1 VKNRLFFV
9 LGFLALWI
17 GAIAVR
23 LYHLQVNRHDEFS
36 RRAER
41 QQQRVIELDPPRG
54 TIYDARGR
62 ELAVSVEV
70 ESAFAVPREV
80 RDPKAAA
87 RALANLL
94 GVDAGKLERLLDADR
109 EFVWVARKLD
119 PPQARRVKDLHL
131 AGIYF
136 LEESKR
142 YYPLREVGAHTLGYV
157 GTDNQG
163 LAGLEAMYDKV
174 VAGKPGRRTVLRDAR
189 QGMAVPA
196 NLPSA
201 APVPGNDLYL
211 TIDAA
216 LQQIAERELAS
227 AAARLRPQSGSVVL
241 LDPSTG
247 AVLALASWP
256 TFDPNRFA
264 QVSDAVRRNRP
275 VSDAYE
281 PGSTFKMVTAAAA
294 LEEGLVDPDELL
306 DCELGGIT
314 LAGVRIA
321 DHKPFGLL
329 SFREVIAKSSNV
341 GTIKT
346 ALRVSNASFYATIRS
361 FGFGRL
367 SGVDLPGE
375 SPGLLMPVERWPS
388 LAKAYISFGQGI
400 SVTPLQLALAFSTIA
415 NGGALLEPYL
425 VRQAG
430 SGESARFQHPEPV
443 VRGRPVSERT
453 LQVLAS
459 LLSGVTQEGGTGRA
473 ANVTG
478 YPVAGKT
485 GTAQKAEPGKGYLA
499 SEFVA
504 SFAGYAPAAHPA
516 IAAVVVLDDPRGVY
530 HGGEA
535 AAPVFAAIAQQALLY
550 LNVFPQ
556 RDRPERWPGEPS
568 QETASLAEPSESSGS
583 AGSGGSPARREV
595 PRSIPVPEGEIVTV
609 ALDTSRPQPENFP
622 AGSLPDLSGLTARQA
637 LAATADLRLYP
648 VLRGAGVVQ
657 RQEPPPGS
665 PMPPPGARVE
675 LYLASGA
682 GG

>member
-1 VKNRLFFV
+1 VRSRLYFV
-9 LGFLALWI
+9 LALIALWI
-17 GAIAVR
+17 GAISAR
-23 LYHLQVNRHDEFS
+23 LYHLQVNRHDEFA

-80 RDPKAAA
+80 GDARAAA
-87 RALANLL
+87 ATLARVLE
-94 GVDAGKLERLLDADR
+94 VDGGKLERLLDADR

-119 PPQARRVKDLHL
+119 PPQARRVKELRL
-131 AGIYF
+131 PGIYF

-142 YYPLREVGAHTLGYV
+142 YYPMREVGAHALGYV
-157 GTDNQG
+157 GTDNHG

-211 TIDAA
+211 TMDAA
-216 LQQIAERELAS
+216 LQQIAERELAR
-227 AAARLRPQSGSVVL
+227 AAETLATQSGSVVL

-264 QVSDAVRRNRP
+264 AATDEQRRNRP

-294 LEEGLVDPDELL
+294 LEEGLIDPDEAL
-306 DCELGGIT
+306 DCEMGGIT

-321 DHKPFGLL
+321 DHKPFGTLT
-329 SFREVIAKSSNV
+329 FREVIAKSSNV

-346 ALRVSNASFYATIRS
+346 SLRLSNASFYAMIRA
-361 FGFGRL
+361 FGFGRT
-367 SGVDLPGE
+367 SGIDLPGE
-375 SPGLLMPVERWPS
+375 SPGLLMPVTRWPS

-400 SVTPLQLALAFSTIA
+400 SVTPLQLALAFGTVA
-415 NGGALLEPYL
+415 NGGRLLEPYL

-430 SGESARFQHPEPV
+430 SGATAMLPHPQPV
-443 VRGRPVSERT
+443 ERGRPISPRTLAVVSE
-453 LQVLAS
+453 LLA
-459 LLSGVTQEGGTGRA
+459 GVTAEGGTGRA
-473 ANVTG
+473 AVVPG

-499 SEFVA
+499 NEFVA
-504 SFAGYAPAAHPA
+504 SFAGFAPMSHPA
-516 IAAVVVLDDPRGVY
+516 IVAVVVLDDPRGTY

-535 AAPVFAAIAQQALLY
+535 AAPVFAAIARQALLY
-550 LNVFPQ
+550 LNVRPE
-556 RDRPERWPGEPS
+556 RERPERWPGEP
-568 QETASLAEPSESSGS
+568 EPP
-583 AGSGGSPARREV
+583 GSPEM
-595 PRSIPVPEGEIVTV
+595 PDPQPDPELGIVTAGLELGDPAAKV
-609 ALDTSRPQPENFP
+609 LP
-622 AGSLPDLSGLTARQA
+622 AGSLPDLAGMTARQA
-637 LAATADLRLYP
+637 LAAASDLRLYP
-648 VLRGAGVVQ
+648 ILRGTGVVE

-665 PMPPPGARVE
+665 PMPPPGTRVE

>member
-1 VKNRLFFV
+1 MRPRLYW
-9 LGFLALWI
+9 LLALLAIWI

-23 LYHLQVNRHDEFS
+23 LYHLQVNRHDEFA

-80 RDPKAAA
+80 PDARAAA
-87 RALANLL
+87 RALARALD
-94 GVDAGKLERLLDADR
+94 VDGAKLERLLDADR

-119 PPQARRVKDLHL
+119 PPQARRVKELRL
-131 AGIYF
+131 PGIYF

-142 YYPLREVGAHTLGYV
+142 YYPLREVGAHALGYV
-157 GTDNQG
+157 GTDNHG

-201 APVPGNDLYL
+201 APVPGSDLYL
-211 TIDAA
+211 TLDAA
-216 LQQIAERELAS
+216 LQQIAERELAK
-227 AAARLRPQSGSVVL
+227 AAERYRPQSGSVVL
-241 LDPSTG
+241 LEPSTG

-256 TFDPNRFA
+256 SFDSNRFGVA
-264 QVSDAVRRNRP
+264 SEDARRNRP

-294 LEEGLVDPDELL
+294 LEEGLIDPDETL
-306 DCELGGIT
+306 DCEMGGIT
-314 LAGVRIA
+314 LAGVRIS
-321 DHKPFGLL
+321 DHKPFGTLT
-329 SFREVIAKSSNV
+329 FRDVIAKSSNV

-346 ALRVSNASFYATIRS
+346 SLRLSNASFYAMIRA
-361 FGFGRL
+361 FGFGRT
-367 SGVDLPGE
+367 SGIDLPGE
-375 SPGLLMPVERWPS
+375 SPGLLMPVARWPG
-388 LAKAYISFGQGI
+388 LAKAYIAFGQGVSI
-400 SVTPLQLALAFSTIA
+400 TPLQLALAFGTIA
-415 NGGALLEPYL
+415 NGGRLLEPYL
-425 VRQAG
+425 VRQTG
-430 SGESARFQHPEPV
+430 SGPTAKLLHAEPV
-443 VRGRPVSERT
+443 ERGRPVSART
-453 LQVLAS
+453 LATVAELLA
-459 LLSGVTQEGGTGRA
+459 GVTAEGGTGRA
-473 ANVTG
+473 AVVSG

-499 SEFVA
+499 NEFIA
-504 SFAGYAPAAHPA
+504 SFAGYAPTAHPA
-516 IAAVVVLDDPRGVY
+516 IVAVVVIDDPQGGY
-530 HGGEA
+530 HGGDV

-550 LNVFPQ
+550 LNVRPE
-556 RDRPERWPGEPS
+556 RERPERWPGE
-568 QETASLAEPSESSGS
+568 AEPPADGEPD
-583 AGSGGSPARREV
+583 APASPRPRPDPEV
-595 PRSIPVPEGEIVTV
+595 GIVTA
-609 ALDTSRPQPENFP
+609 ALEATDPAPAVLP
-622 AGSLPDLSGLTARQA
+622 AGSLPDLAGMTARQA

-648 VLRGAGVVQ
+648 ILRGAGVVQ

-665 PMPPPGARVE
+665 PMPPPGTPVE

>member
-1 VKNRLFFV
+1 MKPRLYWI
-9 LGFLALWI
+9 LALLALWI
-17 GAIAVR
+17 VAIAAR
-23 LYHLQVNRHDEFS
+23 LYHLQVNRHEEFA

-70 ESAFAVPREV
+70 ESVFAVPREV
-80 RDPKAAA
+80 TDAGAAA
-87 RALANLL
+87 AALSRVL
-94 GVDAGKLERLLDADR
+94 GADGGKLARLLDADR

-119 PPQARRVKDLHL
+119 PPQARRVKELRL
-131 AGIYF
+131 PGIYF

-157 GTDNQG
+157 GTDNHG

-211 TIDAA
+211 TMDAA
-216 LQQIAERELAS
+216 LQQIAERELGKAV
-227 AAARLRPQSGSVVL
+227 AQYRPQSGSVVL

-264 QVSDAVRRNRP
+264 SASEEARRNRP

-294 LEEGLVDPDELL
+294 LEEGLIDPDEVL
-306 DCELGGIT
+306 DCEMGGIT
-314 LAGVRIA
+314 LAGVRIS
-321 DHKPFGLL
+321 DHKSFGML
-329 SFREVIAKSSNV
+329 SFRDVIAKSSNV

-346 ALRVSNASFYATIRS
+346 SLRLSNASFYAMIRA
-361 FGFGRL
+361 FGFGRT
-367 SGVDLPGE
+367 SGIDLPGE
-375 SPGLLMPVERWPS
+375 SPGLLMPVARWPG

-400 SVTPLQLALAFSTIA
+400 SVTPLQLALAFGTVA
-415 NGGALLEPYL
+415 NGGRLLEPYL

-430 SGESARFQHPEPV
+430 SGDTAKLQHADPV
-443 VRGRPVSERT
+443 ERGRPVSPRT
-453 LQVLAS
+453 LAVLS
-459 LLSGVTQEGGTGRA
+459 QLLAGVTAEGGTGRA
-473 ANVTG
+473 AVVSG

-485 GTAQKAEPGKGYLA
+485 GTAQKAEPGRGYLA
-499 SEFVA
+499 NEFIA
-504 SFAGYAPAAHPA
+504 SFAGFAPTAHPA
-516 IAAVVVLDDPRGVY
+516 IVAVVVIDDPHGGY
-530 HGGEA
+530 HGGDV

-550 LNVFPQ
+550 LNVRPE
-556 RDRPERWPGEPS
+556 RDRPERWPGEPEPPS
-568 QETASLAEPSESSGS
+568 PDDVENPQNALPQPDPETGIVTASFEAGEP
-583 AGSGGSPARREV
+583 P
-595 PRSIPVPEGEIVTV
+595 TV
-609 ALDTSRPQPENFP
+609 SLPP
-622 AGSLPDLSGLTARQA
+622 GSLPDLAGMTARQA
-637 LAATADLRLYP
+637 LAAASGLRLYP

-665 PMPPPGARVE
+665 PMPPPGTPVE

>member
-1 VKNRLFFV
+1 MKNRLLFV
-9 LGFLALWI
+9 LVLLVLWI
-17 GAIAVR
+17 GAITAR
-23 LYHLQVNRHDEFS
+23 LYHLQVNRHDEFA

-80 RDPKAAA
+80 SNPKLAAK
-87 RALANLL
+87 ALARVLAI
-94 GVDAGKLERLLDADR
+94 DAGKLERLLGADR

-119 PPQARRVKDLHL
+119 PPQARLVRELSLPGV
-131 AGIYF
+131 YF

-142 YYPLREVGAHTLGYV
+142 YYPLRGVGAHTLGYV
-157 GTDNQG
+157 GTDNHG

-196 NLPSA
+196 SLPSA
-201 APVPGNDLYL
+201 APVPGNDLHL

-216 LQQIAERELAS
+216 LQQIAERELANV
-227 AAARLRPQSGSVVL
+227 AERLHPQSGSVVL
-241 LDPSTG
+241 LDPATG
-247 AVLALASWP
+247 GVLALASWP

-264 QVSDAVRRNRP
+264 ASSEDARRNRP

-294 LEEGLVDPDELL
+294 LEEGLIDPDETL
-306 DCELGGIT
+306 DCEMGGIT
-314 LAGVRIA
+314 LAGVHIS
-321 DHKPFGLL
+321 DNKPYGMLT
-329 SFREVIAKSSNV
+329 FRQVIAKSSNI
-341 GTIKT
+341 GAIKT
-346 ALRVSNASFYATIRS
+346 ALRISNASFYATIRA
-361 FGFGRL
+361 FGFGRT
-367 SGVDLPGE
+367 SGIDLPGE
-375 SPGLLMPVERWPS
+375 SPGLLMPVARWPA

-400 SVTPLQLALAFSTIA
+400 SVTPLQLALAFATVA
-415 NGGALLEPYL
+415 NGGRLLEPFL

-430 SGESARFQHPEPV
+430 SGESARMQHPEPV
-443 VRGRPVSERT
+443 VRGRPVSAKT
-453 LQVLAS
+453 LGVLAE
-459 LLSGVTQEGGTGRA
+459 LLAGVTAEGGTGRA
-473 ANVTG
+473 ATVPG

-504 SFAGYAPAAHPA
+504 SFAGYAPTAHPA
-516 IAAVVVLDDPRGVY
+516 IVAVVVLDDPRGNY
-530 HGGEA
+530 HGGSA

-556 RDRPERWPGEPS
+556 RDRPERWPGEALPPTPDAPGEPDAPS
-568 QETASLAEPSESSGS
+568 SRET
-583 AGSGGSPARREV
+583 
-595 PRSIPVPEGEIVTV
+595 EIVT
-609 ALDTSRPQPENFP
+609 AGLDAAKPLPETLP
-622 AGSLPDLSGLTARQA
+622 AGSLPDLAGMTARQA

-648 VLRGAGVVQ
+648 ILRGAGVVQ
-657 RQEPPPGS
+657 RQEPPPGT

>member
-1 VKNRLFFV
+1 VRSRLYFV
-9 LGFLALWI
+9 LALIALWI
-17 GAIAVR
+17 GAISAR
-23 LYHLQVNRHDEFS
+23 LYHLQVNRHDEFA

-80 RDPKAAA
+80 GDARAAA
-87 RALANLL
+87 ATLARVLE
-94 GVDAGKLERLLDADR
+94 VDGGKLERLLDADR

-119 PPQARRVKDLHL
+119 PPQARRVKELRL
-131 AGIYF
+131 PGIYF

-142 YYPLREVGAHTLGYV
+142 YYPMREVGAHALGYV
-157 GTDNQG
+157 GTDNHG

-211 TIDAA
+211 TMDAA
-216 LQQIAERELAS
+216 LQQIAERELAR
-227 AAARLRPQSGSVVL
+227 AAETLATQSGSVVL

-264 QVSDAVRRNRP
+264 AATDEQRRNRP

-294 LEEGLVDPDELL
+294 LEEGLIDPDEAL
-306 DCELGGIT
+306 DCEMGGIT

-321 DHKPFGLL
+321 DHKAFGTL

-346 ALRVSNASFYATIRS
+346 SLRLSNASFYAMIRA
-361 FGFGRL
+361 FGFGRT
-367 SGVDLPGE
+367 SGIDLPGE
-375 SPGLLMPVERWPS
+375 SPGLLMPVTRWPS

-400 SVTPLQLALAFSTIA
+400 SVTPLQLALAFGTVA
-415 NGGALLEPYL
+415 NGGRLLEPYL

-430 SGESARFQHPEPV
+430 SGATAMLPHPQPV
-443 VRGRPVSERT
+443 ERGRPISPRTLAVVSE
-453 LQVLAS
+453 LLA
-459 LLSGVTQEGGTGRA
+459 GVTAEGGTGRA
-473 ANVTG
+473 AVVPG

-499 SEFVA
+499 NEFVA
-504 SFAGYAPAAHPA
+504 SFAGFAPMSHPA
-516 IAAVVVLDDPRGVY
+516 IVAVVVLDDPRGTY

-535 AAPVFAAIAQQALLY
+535 AAPVFAAIARQALLY
-550 LNVFPQ
+550 LNVRPE
-556 RDRPERWPGEPS
+556 RERPERWPGEP
-568 QETASLAEPSESSGS
+568 EPP
-583 AGSGGSPARREV
+583 GSPEM
-595 PRSIPVPEGEIVTV
+595 PDPQPDPELGIVTAGLELGDPAAKV
-609 ALDTSRPQPENFP
+609 LP
-622 AGSLPDLSGLTARQA
+622 AGSLPDLAGMTARQA
-637 LAATADLRLYP
+637 LAAASDLRLYP
-648 VLRGAGVVQ
+648 ILRGTGVVE

-665 PMPPPGARVE
+665 PMPPPGTRVE

>member
-1 VKNRLFFV
+1 MKSRLFCV
-9 LGFLALWI
+9 LALLTLWI
-17 GAIAVR
+17 GAIAAR
-23 LYHLQVNRHDEFS
+23 LYHLQVNRHDEFA

-80 RDPKAAA
+80 RDPRGAAVKLA
-87 RALANLL
+87 RALE
-94 GVDAGKLERLLDADR
+94 VDGAKLERLLGADR

-119 PPQARRVKDLHL
+119 PPQARRVKELGL
-131 AGIYF
+131 PGIYF

-142 YYPLREVGAHTLGYV
+142 YYPLREVGAQTLGYV
-157 GTDNQG
+157 GTDNHG

-201 APVPGNDLYL
+201 APVPGNDLHL

-216 LQQIAERELAS
+216 LQQIAERELAK
-227 AAARLRPQSGSVVL
+227 ATARYRAQSGSVVL
-241 LDPSTG
+241 LEPATG

-264 QVSDAVRRNRP
+264 TATDEQRRNRP

-294 LEEGLVDPDELL
+294 LEEGLIDPEETL
-306 DCELGGIT
+306 DCEMGGIT
-314 LAGVRIA
+314 LAGVRIS
-321 DHKPFGLL
+321 DHKAFGTLT
-329 SFREVIAKSSNV
+329 FRDVIAKSSNV

-346 ALRVSNASFYATIRS
+346 SLRLSNATFYDAIRA
-361 FGFGRL
+361 FGFGRT
-367 SGVDLPGE
+367 SGLDLPGE
-375 SPGLLMPVERWPS
+375 SPGLLMPVARWPA

-400 SVTPLQLALAFSTIA
+400 SITPLQLALAFGAVA
-415 NGGALLEPYL
+415 NGGRLLEPYL
-425 VRQAG
+425 VRQSG
-430 SGESARFQHPEPV
+430 SGPLARLHHPQPV
-443 VRGRPVSERT
+443 ERGRPVSPRT
-453 LQVLAS
+453 LAVVADLLA
-459 LLSGVTQEGGTGRA
+459 GVTLEGGTGKA
-473 ANVTG
+473 AVVPG

-499 SEFVA
+499 NEFVA
-504 SFAGYAPAAHPA
+504 SFAGYAPTEHPA
-516 IAAVVVLDDPRGVY
+516 IVAVVVIDDPRPVY
-530 HGGEA
+530 HGGEV
-535 AAPVFAAIAQQALLY
+535 AAPVFAAIAQEALLY
-550 LNVFPQ
+550 LNVPPQ
-556 RDRPERWPGEPS
+556 RERPERWPGEPPPPS
-568 QETASLAEPSESSGS
+568 EEESTSPDSPTPPDTPENPLAQPSPEEGIVTAALEVGEPVPASL
-583 AGSGGSPARREV
+583 
-595 PRSIPVPEGEIVTV
+595 PE
-609 ALDTSRPQPENFP
+609 
-622 AGSLPDLSGLTARQA
+622 GSLPDLAGMTARQA

-648 VLRGAGVVQ
+648 ILRGAGVVQ

-665 PMPPPGARVE
+665 PMPPPGTRVE

>member
-1 VKNRLFFV
+1 VRPRLYV
-9 LGFLALWI
+9 LLALLALWI
-17 GAIAVR
+17 GAITVR
-23 LYHLQVNRHDEFS
+23 LYHLQVNRHDEFA

-80 RDPKAAA
+80 PDARAAA
-87 RALANLL
+87 RALARALDL
-94 GVDAGKLERLLDADR
+94 DGTKLERLLDADR

-119 PPQARRVKDLHL
+119 PPQARRVKELRL
-131 AGIYF
+131 PGIYF

-142 YYPLREVGAHTLGYV
+142 YYPLREVGAHALGYV
-157 GTDNQG
+157 GTDNHG

-201 APVPGNDLYL
+201 APVPGSDLYL
-211 TIDAA
+211 TLDAA
-216 LQQIAERELAS
+216 LQQIAERELAK
-227 AAARLRPQSGSVVL
+227 AAERYRPQSGSVVL
-241 LDPSTG
+241 LEPSTG

-256 TFDPNRFA
+256 SFDSNRFGA
-264 QVSDAVRRNRP
+264 ASDDARRNRP

-294 LEEGLVDPDELL
+294 LEEGLIDPDETL
-306 DCELGGIT
+306 DCEMGGIT
-314 LAGVRIA
+314 LAGVRIS
-321 DHKPFGLL
+321 DHKPFGTLT
-329 SFREVIAKSSNV
+329 FRDVIAKSSNV

-346 ALRVSNASFYATIRS
+346 SLRLSNASFYAMIRA
-361 FGFGRL
+361 FGFGRT
-367 SGVDLPGE
+367 SGIDLPGE
-375 SPGLLMPVERWPS
+375 SPGLLMPVARWPG
-388 LAKAYISFGQGI
+388 LAKAYIAFGQGVSI
-400 SVTPLQLALAFSTIA
+400 TPLQLALAFGTIA
-415 NGGALLEPYL
+415 NGGRLLEPFL
-425 VRQAG
+425 VRQTG
-430 SGESARFQHPEPV
+430 SGPTAKRLHAEPV
-443 VRGRPVSERT
+443 ERGRPISPRT
-453 LQVLAS
+453 LAVVAELLA
-459 LLSGVTQEGGTGRA
+459 GVTAEGGTGRA
-473 ANVTG
+473 AVVSG

-499 SEFVA
+499 NEFIA
-504 SFAGYAPAAHPA
+504 SFAGYAPTAHPA
-516 IAAVVVLDDPRGVY
+516 IVAVVVIDDPQGGY
-530 HGGEA
+530 HGGDV

-550 LNVFPQ
+550 LNVRPE
-556 RDRPERWPGEPS
+556 RERPERWPGEP
-568 QETASLAEPSESSGS
+568 EPPAEDGRGTPASP
-583 AGSGGSPARREV
+583 
-595 PRSIPVPEGEIVTV
+595 
-609 ALDTSRPQPENFP
+609 RPQPDPEVGIVTAALEAADPAPAALP
-622 AGSLPDLSGLTARQA
+622 AGSLPDLAGLTARQA

-648 VLRGAGVVQ
+648 ILRGAGVVQ

-665 PMPPPGARVE
+665 PMPPPGTRVE

>member
-1 VKNRLFFV
+1 MKPRLYW
-9 LGFLALWI
+9 LLALLALWI

-23 LYHLQVNRHDEFS
+23 LYHLQVNRHDEFA

-80 RDPKAAA
+80 PDARAAAKALA
-87 RALANLL
+87 RALDVD
-94 GVDAGKLERLLDADR
+94 GVKLERLLGADR

-119 PPQARRVKDLHL
+119 PPQARRVKELRL
-131 AGIYF
+131 PGIYF

-142 YYPLREVGAHTLGYV
+142 YYPLREVGAHALGYV
-157 GTDNQG
+157 GTDNHG

-201 APVPGNDLYL
+201 APVPGSDLYL
-211 TIDAA
+211 TLDAA
-216 LQQIAERELAS
+216 LQQIAERELAK
-227 AAARLRPQSGSVVL
+227 AAERHRPQSGSVVL
-241 LDPSTG
+241 LEPSTG

-256 TFDPNRFA
+256 TFDSNRFA
-264 QVSDAVRRNRP
+264 TASDAQRRNRP

-294 LEEGLVDPDELL
+294 LEEGLIDPDETL
-306 DCELGGIT
+306 DCEMGGIT
-314 LAGVRIA
+314 LAGVRIS
-321 DHKPFGLL
+321 DHKPFGML
-329 SFREVIAKSSNV
+329 SFRDVIAKSSNV

-346 ALRVSNASFYATIRS
+346 SLRLSNASFYAMIRA
-361 FGFGRL
+361 FGFGRT
-367 SGVDLPGE
+367 SGIDLPGE
-375 SPGLLMPVERWPS
+375 SPGLLMPVARWPG
-388 LAKAYISFGQGI
+388 LAKAYIAFGQGI
-400 SVTPLQLALAFSTIA
+400 SITPLQLALAFGTIA
-415 NGGALLEPYL
+415 NGGRLLEPYL
-425 VRQAG
+425 VRQTG
-430 SGESARFQHPEPV
+430 SGVTAKTQHAEAV
-443 VRGRPVSERT
+443 ERGRPISPAT
-453 LQVLAS
+453 LAVVADLLA
-459 LLSGVTQEGGTGRA
+459 GVTAEGGTGRSA
-473 ANVTG
+473 VVSG

-485 GTAQKAEPGKGYLA
+485 GTAQKAEPGRGYLA
-499 SEFVA
+499 NEFIA
-504 SFAGYAPAAHPA
+504 SFAGYAPTAHPA
-516 IAAVVVLDDPRGVY
+516 IVAVVVIDDPQGGY
-530 HGGEA
+530 HGGDV

-550 LNVFPQ
+550 LNVRPE
-556 RDRPERWPGEPS
+556 RERPERWPGEPAPPT
-568 QETASLAEPSESSGS
+568 ETEPGK
-583 AGSGGSPARREV
+583 
-595 PRSIPVPEGEIVTV
+595 PEN
-609 ALDTSRPQPENFP
+609 SRPQPDPEQGIVTASLEAGDPAPTVLP
-622 AGSLPDLSGLTARQA
+622 AGSLPDLAGMTARQA

-648 VLRGAGVVQ
+648 ILRGAGVVQ

-665 PMPPPGARVE
+665 PMPPPGTRVE

>member
-1 VKNRLFFV
+1 MKPRLYWI
-9 LGFLALWI
+9 LALLALWI
-17 GAIAVR
+17 GAISVR
-23 LYHLQVNRHDEFS
+23 LYHLQVNRHDEFA

-80 RDPKAAA
+80 PDARSAATALA
-87 RALANLL
+87 RALDID
-94 GVDAGKLERLLDADR
+94 GGKLERLLDADR

-119 PPQARRVKDLHL
+119 PPQARRVKELRL
-131 AGIYF
+131 PGIYF

-142 YYPLREVGAHTLGYV
+142 YYPLREVAAHALGYV
-157 GTDNQG
+157 GTDNHG

-211 TIDAA
+211 TLDAA
-216 LQQIAERELAS
+216 LQQIAERELAK
-227 AAARLRPQSGSVVL
+227 AVERYTPQSGSVVL

-264 QVSDAVRRNRP
+264 SASDEARRNRP

-294 LEEGLVDPDELL
+294 LEEGLIDPDETL
-306 DCELGGIT
+306 DCEMGGIT
-314 LAGVRIA
+314 LAGVRIS
-321 DHKPFGLL
+321 DHKPFGTLT
-329 SFREVIAKSSNV
+329 FRDVIAKSSNV

-346 ALRVSNASFYATIRS
+346 SLRLSNASFYAMIRA
-361 FGFGRL
+361 FGFGRT
-367 SGVDLPGE
+367 SGIDLPGE
-375 SPGLLMPVERWPS
+375 SPGLLMPVARWPA

-400 SVTPLQLALAFSTIA
+400 SITPLQLALAFGTIA
-415 NGGALLEPYL
+415 NGGRLLEPYL
-425 VRQAG
+425 VRQSG
-430 SGESARFQHPEPV
+430 SAAAAKLQHPEPV
-443 VRGRPVSERT
+443 ERGRPVSPRT
-453 LQVLAS
+453 LAVLS
-459 LLSGVTQEGGTGRA
+459 QLLAGVTAEGGTGRGA
-473 ANVTG
+473 VVAG

-499 SEFVA
+499 NEFIA
-504 SFAGYAPAAHPA
+504 SFAGFAPTAHPA
-516 IAAVVVLDDPRGVY
+516 IVAVVVIDDPRGGY
-530 HGGEA
+530 HGGEV
-535 AAPVFAAIAQQALLY
+535 AAPIFAAIAQQALLY
-550 LNVFPQ
+550 LNVRPE
-556 RDRPERWPGEPS
+556 RERPERWPGEPEPPAAEES
-568 QETASLAEPSESSGS
+568 GAPENPRPQPDPEKGIVTASLEEADR
-583 AGSGGSPARREV
+583 PA
-595 PRSIPVPEGEIVTV
+595 
-609 ALDTSRPQPENFP
+609 ADLP
-622 AGSLPDLSGLTARQA
+622 AGSLPDLAGMTARQA
-637 LAATADLRLYP
+637 LAATSDLRLYP
-648 VLRGAGVVQ
+648 ILRGAGVVQ

-665 PMPPPGARVE
+665 PMPPPGTRVE

>member
-1 VKNRLFFV
+1 VKTRLFCV
-9 LGFLALWI
+9 LGLLALWS
-17 GAIAVR
+17 GAIAAR

-80 RDPKAAA
+80 GDARAAA
-87 RALANLL
+87 KALARVLEL
-94 GVDAGKLERLLDADR
+94 DSTKLERLLGADR
-109 EFVWVARKLD
+109 EFVWVVRKLD
-119 PPQARRVKDLHL
+119 PPQARLVKELRL
-131 AGIYF
+131 PGIYF

-157 GTDNQG
+157 GTDNHG

-216 LQQIAERELAS
+216 LQQVAERELAK
-227 AAARLRPQSGSVVL
+227 AVERYRAGSGSVVL
-241 LDPSTG
+241 LEPATG

-264 QVSDAVRRNRP
+264 AATDEQRRNRP

-294 LEEGLVDPDELL
+294 LEEGLIDPDETL
-306 DCELGGIT
+306 DCEMGGIT
-314 LAGVRIA
+314 LAGVRIS
-321 DHKPFGLL
+321 DHKAFGLL
-329 SFREVIAKSSNV
+329 TFRDVIAKSSNV

-346 ALRVSNASFYATIRS
+346 SLRLSNASFYDAIRA
-361 FGFGRL
+361 FGFGRT
-367 SGVDLPGE
+367 SGLDLPGE
-375 SPGLLMPVERWPS
+375 SPGLLMPVARWPA

-400 SVTPLQLALAFSTIA
+400 SITPLQLALAFGVIA
-415 NGGALLEPYL
+415 NGGRLLEPYL
-425 VRQAG
+425 VRQSG
-430 SGESARFQHPEPV
+430 SGSGAKALHPEPV
-443 VRGRPVSERT
+443 ERGRPVSPHT
-453 LQVLAS
+453 LAVVADLLA
-459 LLSGVTQEGGTGRA
+459 GVTLEGGTGKA
-473 ANVTG
+473 AVVPG

-499 SEFVA
+499 NEFIA
-504 SFAGYAPAAHPA
+504 SFAGYAPTVHPA
-516 IAAVVVLDDPRGVY
+516 IVAVVVIDDPRGAY
-530 HGGEA
+530 HGGEV

-550 LNVFPQ
+550 LNVSPQ
-556 RDRPERWPGEPS
+556 RDRPERWPGEP
-568 QETASLAEPSESSGS
+568 APPSEDEPQ
-583 AGSGGSPARREV
+583 APQL
-595 PRSIPVPEGEIVTV
+595 P
-609 ALDTSRPQPENFP
+609 RPQPDGEAGIVTAGLAAEEPPAVAVP
-622 AGSLPDLSGLTARQA
+622 AGSLPDLAGMTARQA
-637 LAATADLRLYP
+637 LAATADLHLYP
-648 VLRGAGVVQ
+648 ILRGAGVVQ

>member
-1 VKNRLFFV
+1 VRSRLFWV
-9 LGFLALWI
+9 LALLALWI
-17 GAIAVR
+17 GAIAAR
-23 LYHLQVNRHDEFS
+23 LYHLQVNRHEEFA

-70 ESAFAVPREV
+70 ESAFAVPREI
-80 RDPKAAA
+80 RDGRAAA
-87 RALANLL
+87 ASLARVLEA
-94 GVDAGKLERLLDADR
+94 DSGKLERLLLADR

-119 PPQARRVKDLHL
+119 PPQARRVKDLQL
-131 AGIYF
+131 PGIYF

-157 GTDNQG
+157 GTDNHG

-201 APVPGNDLYL
+201 APVPGSDLHL

-216 LQQIAERELAS
+216 LQQIAERELAK
-227 AAARLRPQSGSVVL
+227 AIEHYRAQSGSVVL

-264 QVSDAVRRNRP
+264 TATDGERRNRP

-294 LEEGLVDPDELL
+294 LEEGLIDPEEWI
-306 DCELGGIT
+306 DCEMGGIT
-314 LAGVRIA
+314 LAGIRIS
-321 DHKPFGLL
+321 DHKAFGALT
-329 SFREVIAKSSNV
+329 FRDVIAKSSNV

-346 ALRVSNASFYATIRS
+346 SLRLSNASFYEAIRA
-361 FGFGRL
+361 FGFGRT
-367 SGVDLPGE
+367 SGLDLPGE
-375 SPGLLMPVERWPS
+375 SPGLLMPVARWPA

-400 SVTPLQLALAFSTIA
+400 AITPLQLALAFGAVA
-415 NGGALLEPYL
+415 NGGRLLEPYL
-425 VRQAG
+425 VRQSG
-430 SGESARFQHPEPV
+430 SGAGAKAHHPEPV
-443 VRGRPVSERT
+443 ERGRPLSPRT
-453 LQVLAS
+453 LSVVADLLA
-459 LLSGVTQEGGTGRA
+459 GVTLEGGTGKA
-473 ANVTG
+473 AVVPG

-499 SEFVA
+499 NEFIA
-504 SFAGYAPAAHPA
+504 SFAGYAPTAHPA
-516 IAAVVVLDDPRGVY
+516 IVAVVVLDDPRGAY
-530 HGGEA
+530 HGGDV

-550 LNVFPQ
+550 LNVPPQ
-556 RDRPERWPGEPS
+556 RDRPERWPGE
-568 QETASLAEPSESSGS
+568 AEPPSTADGD
-583 AGSGGSPARREV
+583 AQGVPPAQ
-595 PRSIPVPEGEIVTV
+595 PRPETGIVTA
-609 ALDTSRPQPENFP
+609 ALESEERLPEVLP
-622 AGSLPDLSGLTARQA
+622 VGSLPDLAGMTARQA
-637 LAATADLRLYP
+637 LAATADLHLYP
-648 VLRGAGVVQ
+648 ILRGAGVVQ

-665 PMPPPGARVE
+665 PMPPPGTRVE
-675 LYLASGA
+675 LYLANGA

>member
-1 VKNRLFFV
+1 MKPRLYW
-9 LGFLALWI
+9 LLALLAIWI

-23 LYHLQVNRHDEFS
+23 LYHLQVNRHEEFA

-54 TIYDARGR
+54 TIYDAQGR

-80 RDPKAAA
+80 GDPSRAAV
-87 RALANLL
+87 ALARVLE
-94 GVDAGKLERLLDADR
+94 VDRSRLERLLDADR

-119 PPQARRVKDLHL
+119 PPVARRVRDLKL
-131 AGIYF
+131 PGIYF

-142 YYPLREVGAHTLGYV
+142 YYPLREVGAHALGYV
-157 GTDNQG
+157 GTDNHG

-189 QGMAVPA
+189 QGMAIPA

-201 APVPGNDLYL
+201 GPVPGDDLYL
-211 TIDAA
+211 TLDAA
-216 LQQIAERELAS
+216 LQQIVERELAR
-227 AAARLRPQSGSVVL
+227 AVEELRPKSGSVVL
-241 LDPSTG
+241 LDPKSG

-264 QVSDAVRRNRP
+264 LASDEARRNRP

-294 LEEGLVDPDELL
+294 LEEGLIDPDEVL
-306 DCELGGIT
+306 DCEMGGIT

-321 DHKPFGLL
+321 DHKKFGSLT
-329 SFREVIAKSSNV
+329 FRDVIAKSSNV

-346 ALRVSNASFYATIRS
+346 SLRLSNASFYAMIRA
-361 FGFGRL
+361 FGFGRTT
-367 SGVDLPGE
+367 GIDLPGE
-375 SPGLLMPVERWPS
+375 SSGLLMPVTRWPS

-400 SVTPLQLALAFSTIA
+400 SITPLQLALAFGTVA
-415 NGGALLEPYL
+415 NGGRLLEPYL
-425 VRQAG
+425 VRQTG
-430 SGESARFQHPEPV
+430 SGESARRLHAEPV
-443 VRGRPVSERT
+443 ERGRPVSART
-453 LQVLAS
+453 LAVLAE
-459 LLSGVTQEGGTGRA
+459 LLAGVTADGGTGKA
-473 ANVTG
+473 ARVDG

-499 SEFVA
+499 NEFIA
-504 SFAGYAPAAHPA
+504 SFAGFAPLDRPA
-516 IAAVVVLDDPRGVY
+516 IVAVVVLDDPRGTY

-550 LNVFPQ
+550 MNVRPE
-556 RDRPERWPGEPS
+556 RERPERWPGEVEASPEAPAPPEDRLPS
-568 QETASLAEPSESSGS
+568 PDPETGIVTASLEDR
-583 AGSGGSPARREV
+583 SPAA
-595 PRSIPVPEGEIVTV
+595 S
-609 ALDTSRPQPENFP
+609 ALPP
-622 AGSLPDLSGLTARQA
+622 GSLPDLAGLTARQA
-637 LAATADLRLYP
+637 LAATADLHLYP

-657 RQEPPPGS
+657 RQEPPPGT
-665 PMPPPGARVE
+665 PMPPPGSRVE
-675 LYLASGA
+675 LYLTSGA

>member
-1 VKNRLFFV
+1 MRSRLFWV
-9 LGFLALWI
+9 LALLTLWI
-17 GAIAVR
+17 GAIAAR
-23 LYHLQVNRHDEFS
+23 LYHLQVNRHEEFA

-80 RDPKAAA
+80 GDA
-87 RALANLL
+87 RAVAAKLARVLEA
-94 GVDAGKLERLLDADR
+94 DSGKLERLLGADR

-119 PPQARRVKDLHL
+119 PPQARRVKDLQL
-131 AGIYF
+131 PGIYF

-142 YYPLREVGAHTLGYV
+142 YYPMREVGAHTLGYV
-157 GTDNQG
+157 GTDNHG

-201 APVPGNDLYL
+201 APVPGNDLHL

-216 LQQIAERELAS
+216 LQQIAERELAK
-227 AAARLRPQSGSVVL
+227 ATARYRAQSGSVVL

-264 QVSDAVRRNRP
+264 AATDDERRNRP

-294 LEEGLVDPDELL
+294 LEEGLIDPEELI
-306 DCELGGIT
+306 DCEMGGIT

-321 DHKPFGLL
+321 DHKAFGTLA
-329 SFREVIAKSSNV
+329 FRDIIAKSSNV

-346 ALRVSNASFYATIRS
+346 SLRLSNASFYEAIRA
-361 FGFGRL
+361 FGFGRT
-367 SGVDLPGE
+367 SGLDLPGE
-375 SPGLLMPVERWPS
+375 SPGLLMPVARWPA

-400 SVTPLQLALAFSTIA
+400 SITPLQLTLAFGAVA
-415 NGGALLEPYL
+415 NGGRLLEPYL
-425 VRQAG
+425 VRQSG
-430 SGESARFQHPEPV
+430 SGAGAKVHHPEPV
-443 VRGRPVSERT
+443 ERGRPLSPGT
-453 LQVLAS
+453 LAVVAELLA
-459 LLSGVTQEGGTGRA
+459 GVTLEGGTGKA
-473 ANVTG
+473 AVVPG

-499 SEFVA
+499 NEFVA
-504 SFAGYAPAAHPA
+504 SFAGYAPTAHPA
-516 IAAVVVLDDPRGVY
+516 IVAVVVIDDPRPVY
-530 HGGEA
+530 HGGEV

-550 LNVFPQ
+550 LNVPPQ
-556 RDRPERWPGEPS
+556 RDHPERWPGEAEPPS
-568 QETASLAEPSESSGS
+568 EAETESPENPLQQPRPEAGIVTAGLEAAEPS
-583 AGSGGSPARREV
+583 
-595 PRSIPVPEGEIVTV
+595 PEP
-609 ALDTSRPQPENFP
+609 LP
-622 AGSLPDLSGLTARQA
+622 AGSLPDLAGMTARQA
-637 LAATADLRLYP
+637 LAATAELHLYP
-648 VLRGAGVVQ
+648 ILRGAGVVQ

-665 PMPPPGARVE
+665 PMPAPGTRVE

>member
-1 VKNRLFFV
+1 MKPRLYWI
-9 LGFLALWI
+9 LALLALWI
-17 GAIAVR
+17 GAISVR
-23 LYHLQVNRHDEFS
+23 LYHLQVNRHDEFA

-80 RDPKAAA
+80 PDARSAATALA
-87 RALANLL
+87 RALDID
-94 GVDAGKLERLLDADR
+94 GGKLERLLDADR

-119 PPQARRVKDLHL
+119 PPQARRVKELRL
-131 AGIYF
+131 PGIYF

-142 YYPLREVGAHTLGYV
+142 YYPLREVAAHALGYV
-157 GTDNQG
+157 GTDNHG

-211 TIDAA
+211 TLDAA
-216 LQQIAERELAS
+216 LQQIAERELAK
-227 AAARLRPQSGSVVL
+227 AVERYTPQSGSVVL

-264 QVSDAVRRNRP
+264 SASDEARRNRP

-294 LEEGLVDPDELL
+294 LEEGLIDPDETL
-306 DCELGGIT
+306 DCEMGGIT
-314 LAGVRIA
+314 LAGVRIS
-321 DHKPFGLL
+321 DHKPFGTLT
-329 SFREVIAKSSNV
+329 FRDVIAKSSNV

-346 ALRVSNASFYATIRS
+346 SLRLSNASFYAMIRA
-361 FGFGRL
+361 FGFGRT
-367 SGVDLPGE
+367 SGIDLPGE
-375 SPGLLMPVERWPS
+375 SPGLLMPVARWPA

-400 SVTPLQLALAFSTIA
+400 SITPLQLALAFGTIA
-415 NGGALLEPYL
+415 NGGRLLEPYL
-425 VRQAG
+425 VRQSG
-430 SGESARFQHPEPV
+430 SAAAAKLQHPEPV
-443 VRGRPVSERT
+443 ERGRPVSPRT
-453 LQVLAS
+453 LAVLS
-459 LLSGVTQEGGTGRA
+459 QLLAGVTAEGGTGRGA
-473 ANVTG
+473 VVAG

-499 SEFVA
+499 NEFIA
-504 SFAGYAPAAHPA
+504 SFAGFAPTAHPA
-516 IAAVVVLDDPRGVY
+516 IVAVVVIDDPRGGY
-530 HGGEA
+530 HGGEV
-535 AAPVFAAIAQQALLY
+535 AAPIFAAIAQQALLY
-550 LNVFPQ
+550 LNVRPE
-556 RDRPERWPGEPS
+556 RERPERWPGEPEPPAAEES
-568 QETASLAEPSESSGS
+568 GAPENPRPQPDPEKGIVTASLEEGDR
-583 AGSGGSPARREV
+583 PA
-595 PRSIPVPEGEIVTV
+595 
-609 ALDTSRPQPENFP
+609 ADLP
-622 AGSLPDLSGLTARQA
+622 AGSLPDLAGMTARQA
-637 LAATADLRLYP
+637 LAATSDLRLYP
-648 VLRGAGVVQ
+648 ILRGAGVVQ

-665 PMPPPGARVE
+665 PMPPPGTRVE

>member
-1 VKNRLFFV
+1 MKPRLYWV
-9 LGFLALWI
+9 LALLALWI
-17 GAIAVR
+17 GAIAAR
-23 LYHLQVNRHDEFS
+23 LYHLQVNRHDEFA

-80 RDPKAAA
+80 GDARAAA
-87 RALANLL
+87 KSLARVLEI
-94 GVDAGKLERLLDADR
+94 DPGKLERLLDADR

-119 PPQARRVKDLHL
+119 PPQARRVKELRL
-131 AGIYF
+131 PGVYF

-142 YYPLREVGAHTLGYV
+142 YYPLREVGAHALGYV
-157 GTDNQG
+157 GTDNHG

-201 APVPGNDLYL
+201 APVPGSDLYL
-211 TIDAA
+211 TMDAA
-216 LQQIAERELAS
+216 LQQIAERELAK
-227 AAARLRPQSGSVVL
+227 AAERYSPQSGSVVVL
-241 LDPSTG
+241 EPATG

-256 TFDPNRFA
+256 TFDSNRFTA
-264 QVSDAVRRNRP
+264 ATDEVRRNRP

-294 LEEGLVDPDELL
+294 LEEGLIDPDEVL
-306 DCELGGIT
+306 DCEMGGIT

-321 DHKPFGLL
+321 DHKPFGMLT
-329 SFREVIAKSSNV
+329 FRDVIAKSSNV

-346 ALRVSNASFYATIRS
+346 SLRLSNASFYAMIRA
-361 FGFGRL
+361 FGFGRT
-367 SGVDLPGE
+367 SGIDLPGE
-375 SPGLLMPVERWPS
+375 SPGLLMPVSRWPA

-400 SVTPLQLALAFSTIA
+400 SITPLQLALAFGTIA
-415 NGGALLEPYL
+415 NGGRLLEPYL
-425 VRQAG
+425 VRQTG
-430 SGESARFQHPEPV
+430 SGTAAQVLHPQPV
-443 VRGRPVSERT
+443 ERGRPISPRT
-453 LQVLAS
+453 LAIVAE
-459 LLSGVTQEGGTGRA
+459 LLQGVTAEGGTGRA
-473 ANVTG
+473 AIVSG

-499 SEFVA
+499 NEFIA

-516 IAAVVVLDDPRGVY
+516 LVAVVVIDDPHGGY
-530 HGGEA
+530 HGGDV

-550 LNVFPQ
+550 LNVRPE
-556 RDRPERWPGEPS
+556 RDRPERWPGEPEPPGSETPGKPENPLS
-568 QETASLAEPSESSGS
+568 QPDPESG
-583 AGSGGSPARREV
+583 
-595 PRSIPVPEGEIVTV
+595 IVTA
-609 ALDTSRPQPENFP
+609 ALEAEDAPPAPPP
-622 AGSLPDLSGLTARQA
+622 AGSLPDLAGMTAREA

-665 PMPPPGARVE
+665 PMPPPGGRVE

>member
-1 VKNRLFFV
+1 MKPRLFWI
-9 LGFLALWI
+9 LALLALWI
-17 GAIAVR
+17 GAIAAR
-23 LYHLQVNRHDEFS
+23 LYHLQVNRHDEFA

-80 RDPKAAA
+80 PDARAAA
-87 RALANLL
+87 NALARVLE
-94 GVDAGKLERLLDADR
+94 VDSGKLERLLDADR

-119 PPQARRVKDLHL
+119 PPQARRVKELRL
-131 AGIYF
+131 PGIYF

-142 YYPLREVGAHTLGYV
+142 YYPLREVGAHALGYV
-157 GTDNQG
+157 GTDNHG

-201 APVPGNDLYL
+201 APVPGSDLHL
-211 TIDAA
+211 TMDAA
-216 LQQIAERELAS
+216 LQQIAERELAK
-227 AAARLRPQSGSVVL
+227 AVERYTPQSGSVVM

-264 QVSDAVRRNRP
+264 SASDEARRNRP

-294 LEEGLVDPDELL
+294 LEEGLIDPDEVL
-306 DCELGGIT
+306 DCEMGGIT
-314 LAGVRIA
+314 LANVRIS
-321 DHKPFGLL
+321 DHKKFGLL
-329 SFREVIAKSSNV
+329 TFRDVIAKSSNV

-346 ALRVSNASFYATIRS
+346 SLRLSNASFYAMIRA
-361 FGFGRL
+361 FGFGRTA
-367 SGVDLPGE
+367 GIDLPGE
-375 SPGLLMPVERWPS
+375 SPGLLMPVTRWPA

-400 SVTPLQLALAFSTIA
+400 SITPLQLALAFGTIA
-415 NGGALLEPYL
+415 NGGRLLEPYL
-425 VRQAG
+425 VWQSG
-430 SGESARFQHPEPV
+430 SGASARLEHPQPV
-443 VRGRPVSERT
+443 ERGRPISPRT
-453 LQVLAS
+453 LAVVAELLA
-459 LLSGVTQEGGTGRA
+459 GVTAEGGTGRA
-473 ANVTG
+473 AVVSG

-499 SEFVA
+499 NEFIA
-504 SFAGYAPAAHPA
+504 SFAGYAPTAHPA
-516 IAAVVVLDDPRGVY
+516 IVAVVVIDDPHGGY
-530 HGGEA
+530 HGGDV

-550 LNVFPQ
+550 LNVRPE
-556 RDRPERWPGEPS
+556 RERPERWPGEPGPP
-568 QETASLAEPSESSGS
+568 AAEDPGT
-583 AGSGGSPARREV
+583 
-595 PRSIPVPEGEIVTV
+595 PENP
-609 ALDTSRPQPENFP
+609 RPQPDPASGMVTAGLEAGDPPAVALP
-622 AGSLPDLSGLTARQA
+622 AGSLPDLAGMTARQA

-648 VLRGAGVVQ
+648 ILRGAGVVQ
-657 RQEPPPGS
+657 HQEPPPGS
-665 PMPPPGARVE
+665 PMPPPGTRVE

>member
-1 VKNRLFFV
+1 MRSRLFFI
-9 LGFLALWI
+9 LALIALWI
-17 GAIAVR
+17 GAIAGR
-23 LYHLQVNRHDEFS
+23 LYHLQVNRYDEFA

-80 RDPKAAA
+80 GNTRSAAT
-87 RALANLL
+87 ALARVLE
-94 GVDAGKLERLLDADR
+94 VDGGKLERLLGADR

-119 PPQARRVKDLHL
+119 PPQARRVKELRL
-131 AGIYF
+131 PGIYF

-157 GTDNQG
+157 GTDNHG
-163 LAGLEAMYDKV
+163 LAGLEAMYDRV

-211 TIDAA
+211 TLDAA
-216 LQQIAERELAS
+216 LQQIAERELAK
-227 AAARLRPQSGSVVL
+227 AVETLRPQSGSVVL
-241 LDPSTG
+241 LDPATG

-256 TFDPNRFA
+256 TFDPNKFA
-264 QVSDAVRRNRP
+264 TATDEQRRNRP

-294 LEEGLVDPDELL
+294 LEEGLIDPDETL
-306 DCELGGIT
+306 DCEMGGIS

-321 DHKPFGLL
+321 DHKPFGALT
-329 SFREVIAKSSNV
+329 FREVIAKSSNV

-346 ALRVSNASFYATIRS
+346 SLRLSNASFYAVIRA
-361 FGFGRL
+361 FGFGRT
-367 SGVDLPGE
+367 SGIDLPGE
-375 SPGLLMPVERWPS
+375 SPGLLMPVSRWPG

-400 SVTPLQLALAFSTIA
+400 SITPLQLALAFGTIA
-415 NGGALLEPYL
+415 NGGRLLEPYL

-430 SGESARFQHPEPV
+430 SGPSAKLLHAEPV
-443 VRGRPVSERT
+443 ERGRPVSSKT
-453 LQVLAS
+453 LAVVAELLA
-459 LLSGVTQEGGTGRA
+459 GVTAEGGTGQA
-473 ANVTG
+473 AVVAG

-499 SEFVA
+499 NEFVA
-504 SFAGYAPAAHPA
+504 SFAGYAPTAHPA
-516 IAAVVVLDDPRGVY
+516 IVAVVVIDDPRGTY

-550 LNVFPQ
+550 LNVRPE
-556 RDRPERWPGEPS
+556 RERPERWPGEPAPPSGDGIDDTSEPANPLS
-568 QETASLAEPSESSGS
+568 QPRPELGIVTASIEAGEPPT
-583 AGSGGSPARREV
+583 A
-595 PRSIPVPEGEIVTV
+595 ILPE
-609 ALDTSRPQPENFP
+609 
-622 AGSLPDLSGLTARQA
+622 GSLPDLAGMTARQA

-648 VLRGAGVVQ
+648 SLRGAGVVQ

-665 PMPPPGARVE
+665 PMPPPGSRVE
-675 LYLASGA
+675 LYLGSGA